1 MTPPEL
7 VAEPEAITPEWLT
20 QALAYAGHH
29 GEVRHVETNVIG
41 TGQVGR
47 NVRLSLTFTNSSDA
61 PASLVAKLPAA
72 DAVSRQTGIDQLNY
86 LREVRFYSELAPT
99 VDIRTPRVLFTDIDE
114 SSHDFIILMEDLS
127 PAEQGD
133 QLAGCGPDSAHL
145 ALLELAKLHAP
156 RWGDELLADHDWLM
170 HRTEESA
177 ELGAA
182 MFVQLF
188 PGFVDRYREQ
198 LSPAHLAV
206 AELLGENFSTW
217 SAMRD
222 EPFAITHG
230 DYRLDN
236 MLFGLNGQ
244 PYPLTVVD
252 WQTAGYGPPVA
263 DAAYFLGAGLL
274 PEDRKL
280 YEKPLMKHYYAALED
295 GGVEGYSWQ
304 RCWDDYRRFSFSGLV
319 MAVVASMIVGQSER
333 GDAMFMAMASRH
345 AQQAI
350 DLGAKE
356 FLGVRK

>member
-1 MTPPEL
+1 MNPPEL
-7 VAEPEAITPEWLT
+7 ICEPEAITPAWLT
-20 QALAYAGHH
+20 QALAYAGHT
-29 GEVRHVETNVIG
+29 GEVVGVKATVIG

-47 NVRLSLTFTNSSDA
+47 NVRLSLDFKTDHNA
-61 PASLVAKLPAA
+61 PATLVAKLPAA
-72 DAVSRQTGIDQLNY
+72 DPTSRQTGIDQQNY

-127 PAEQGD
+127 PAQQGD
-133 QLAGCGPDSAHL
+133 QLAGCSSDAAHL
-145 ALLELAKLHAP
+145 ALVELAKLHAP
-156 RWGDELLADHDWLM
+156 RWGDELLADHDWLT

-177 ELGAA
+177 ALGAA
-182 MFVQLF
+182 LYQQLF
-188 PGFVDRYREQ
+188 PGFVDRYRGQ
-198 LSPAHLAV
+198 LSDPHVAV
-206 AELLGENFSTW
+206 AATLGENFAAW
-217 SAMRD
+217 SALRK

-236 MLFGLNGQ
+236 MLFGANGE

-274 PEDRKL
+274 PEDRKRF
-280 YEKPLMKHYYAALED
+280 EKALMKDYYAALEE

-319 MAVVASMIVGQSER
+319 MAVIASMIVGQSDR
-333 GDAMFMAMASRH
+333 GDEMFMAMASRH

-350 DLGAKE
+350 DLGAVE
-356 FLGVRK
+356 FLRVHG